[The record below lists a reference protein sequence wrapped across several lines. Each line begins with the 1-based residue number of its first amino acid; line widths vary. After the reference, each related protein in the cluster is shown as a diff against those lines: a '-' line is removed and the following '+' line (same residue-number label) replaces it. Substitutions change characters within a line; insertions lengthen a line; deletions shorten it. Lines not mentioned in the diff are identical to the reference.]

1 MSQHIFSV
9 YAVYFKYIYLYD
21 HLSSF
26 LDAPFKGSQYGQPNI
41 QLKLASKDCTVVR
54 GTKGVISNPRTFDCM
69 FVGGCYEANKHHC
82 WKVVSDCKT
91 IKVKFDKFIVEEYLS
106 TENTCPY
113 DKVILT
119 HGATSNEFCDHSA
132 ASKDQQVK
140 RFTPKRD
147 PSAKGMFRWQTMAS
161 NTFQVKPFF
170 KCIDDI
176 IHFSLNS

>member
-1 MSQHIFSV
+1 MFTPCILN
-9 YAVYFKYIYLYD
+9 IYLYD

-41 QLKLASKDCTVVR
+41 QLKVASKDCTVVR

-161 NTFQVKPFF
+161 STFQVKIFF

-176 IHFSLNS
+176 IDFSLNS

>member
-1 MSQHIFSV
+1 
-9 YAVYFKYIYLYD
+9 
-21 HLSSF
+21 
-26 LDAPFKGSQYGQPNI
+26 
-41 QLKLASKDCTVVR
+41 
-54 GTKGVISNPRTFDCM
+54 M

-119 HGATSNEFCDHSA
+119 HGTTSNEFCDHSA

-161 NTFQVKPFF
+161 NTFQVIR
-170 KCIDDI
+170 ID
-176 IHFSLNS
+176 FTQKY